1 MWFISQYKMLTW
13 GAKQPYIFY
22 FYGPKISFLVEIK
35 LQNHIKRF
43 VMATLNTPGSLSQSL
58 AISLSAK
65 KEEKKKKPI
74 LQTTLRTVSFQ
85 FPEQKTTNIL
95 SMWMILNHFAQVK
108 LPHTQALSI
117 LSPSACF
124 SIFVL
129 TISESSH
136 HHC

>member
-65 KEEKKKKPI
+65 KEEKKKKTY
-74 LQTTLRTVSFQ
+74 LTNNFKNCFLLVS
-85 FPEQKTTNIL
+85 
-95 SMWMILNHFAQVK
+95 
-108 LPHTQALSI
+108 
-117 LSPSACF
+117 
-124 SIFVL
+124 
-129 TISESSH
+129 
-136 HHC
+136 